1 MTELVLD
8 ANTLM
13 RGRGNLPRGEYITTP
28 EVAEE
33 LRSQSSQN
41 IYENRDIDVVPASDE
56 EMEKVRERS
65 KEISSPTSEPDES
78 IVALALERGGRVVS
92 DDKAVQNLCLWLD
105 VGFQGFMEDE
115 VDEKMEWEVK
125 CVDCGSSVSG
135 SKCGTCGSSNIERK
149 PV

>member
-13 RGRGNLPRGEYITTP
+13 RGRGNLPSGEYITTP

-41 IYENRDIDVVPASDE
+41 IYENRDINLVSAPEDKLD
-56 EMEKVRERS
+56 KVKKKS
-65 KEISSPTSEPDES
+65 QEISSPTSTPDET
-78 IVALALERGGRVVS
+78 IVALALDRGGRVVS
-92 DDKAVQNLCLWLD
+92 DDKGVQNLCLWLD
-105 VGFQGFMEDE
+105 VSFQGFMEGE
-115 VDEKMEWEVK
+115 VEERMEWEVK
-125 CVDCGSSVSG
+125 CVDCGSKVSG
-135 SKCGTCGSSNIERK
+135 EKCGVCGSSNIERK